1 MMPCVDAT
9 ADAGGFDDD
18 GEGEPM
24 SVSGKLSVCVL
35 GAGSLG
41 CVFGGLLGANGHEV
55 VLVNR
60 NRSLVETLNRNGL
73 VLHTNQGDRSIAV
86 TAAQGCSG
94 LGPFAV
100 VLLLVKSFH
109 TREALEAVGDVIGDD
124 TVVVSLQNG
133 LGHEEL
139 IGDIVGM
146 ERCILGKT
154 YVGGTMTEPGHIVG
168 GAVGKLTYIG
178 ELDGK
183 VSERV
188 ARIADQFTEAG
199 LETIASDRIMQIV
212 WDKLLVN
219 AATGALS
226 AITRLPYGHL
236 YDVPEV
242 ADCGRAVVA
251 EAMQVAEAAGI
262 PLSITEP
269 DRAWRMAG
277 EGLPFDFKASML
289 QSIEK
294 GSQTEIDFINGA
306 IVRLGQRLGISTPVN
321 AALVAG
327 VKGIERDIARR
338 AGEKAGM

>member
-242 ADCGRAVVA
+242 AECGRAAVVPTA
-251 EAMQVAEAAGI
+251 DEQVTFLYEHFHLMRQQHGEFSCRMFRKFAA
-262 PLSITEP
+262 
-269 DRAWRMAG
+269 WY
-277 EGLPFDFKASML
+277 
-289 QSIEK
+289 
-294 GSQTEIDFINGA
+294 GA
-306 IVRLGQRLGISTPVN
+306 RLGIPEDLEDRLRRFESPQEFDSLVNEIRQRHGERSCQVPTALIRTPNGPV
-321 AALVAG
+321 
-327 VKGIERDIARR
+327 EHW
-338 AGEKAGM
+338 